1 MNLLLVPYIQYT
13 SYMYLFADHQVNLYI
28 YCLWAELQIF
38 VTNISFF
45 LITLC
50 KAQNLSERK
59 NKLKTTNFVYCNLI
73 YLISAKEALNEF
85 DNFMEK
91 VYCKFDFIPA
101 REIFTRFVK
110 ASLSQIFRD
119 ENQSPNVPIVL
130 FSR

>member
-1 MNLLLVPYIQYT
+1 MNVLLVPIQYT
-13 SYMYLFADHQVNLYI
+13 SYMYLFADHQVKYL

>member
-1 MNLLLVPYIQYT
+1 MNLLLVPIQYT
-13 SYMYLFADHQVNLYI
+13 SYIYLFADHQVNFYLYF
-28 YCLWAELQIF
+28 LWAELQIF

-45 LITLC
+45 LITLYAKRE
-50 KAQNLSERK
+50 KAK
-59 NKLKTTNFVYCNLI
+59 NKLKTRNFVYCNLI
-73 YLISAKEALNEF
+73 YLVSAKEALKEF

-119 ENQSPNVPIVL
+119 ENQSPNVPIIL